1 MSDTKQSYE
10 LDLDKAIENVGGS
23 RFNLILLAS
32 QRAREIEFK
41 RRLMSRRQG
50 DIEFPN
56 TATTQALHEIEL
68 GILESN
74 FNKEEL
80 LNDDSI

>member
-1 MSDTKQSYE
+1 
-10 LDLDKAIENVGGS
+10 
-23 RFNLILLAS
+23 
-32 QRAREIEFK
+32 
-41 RRLMSRRQG
+41 MSRRQG